1 MIQVTLTFSSIA
13 LAVAAL
19 AKIDAESATIAGTAI
34 ATAKDSSSGKPA
46 PATQAKPAAGKATAK
61 GGDAPASTAAE
72 APAAA
77 ASAVTEQSAS
87 TAAETAAPT
96 IDYALLKAAVFELSG
111 KNQPKLAE
119 IAASFGVKTFKDL
132 APAKWADALAAVNA
146 ALTPAAVEDE
156 AFA

>member
-34 ATAKDSSSGKPA
+34 ATAKDTSAGKPA
-46 PATQAKPAAGKATAK
+46 PATQAKGAAGKATAK

-72 APAAA
+72 SAPAAA
-77 ASAVTEQSAS
+77 SAETVPPAS
-87 TAAETAAPT
+87 TAAEAAPT

-132 APAKWADALAAVNA
+132 APAKWADALVAVKG
-146 ALTPAAVEDE
+146 ALAPAAVEDE